1 MAGYGEFAT
10 VYDLLTEN
18 VPYNEIA
25 DYYDSIITELSG
37 KRGLLLDIGCGTGN
51 LTMRMAEKG
60 YDVVAADVSVEML
73 SIAMSKPHDGIQY
86 ICQGMT
92 ELDLY
97 GAVDVAISTLDSVN
111 HLDTPED
118 IKECFRNVS
127 ENLEQGGLFLFDVNT
142 VYKHRNILAGNTFVY
157 DVEGV
162 YCVWQNEYSAEH
174 ERVTIELDL
183 FYENDDGSYDR
194 GYESFS
200 EIAVEQQV
208 LEQYLDDAGFEV
220 LAVYEYLTKSS
231 PKDDSDK
238 LLIAA
243 RKI

>member
-1 MAGYGEFAT
+1 MSGYGEFAT

-18 VPYNEIA
+18 VPYDEIA
-25 DYYDSIITELSG
+25 EYYDELIFGISG

-51 LTMRMAEKG
+51 LTMRMAAKG
-60 YDVVAADVSVEML
+60 YDVLAADSSVEML
-73 SIAMSKPHDGIQY
+73 SVAMSKPHEGIQY

-111 HLDTPED
+111 HLETCED
-118 IKECFRNVS
+118 IRLCFKNVA

-157 DVEGV
+157 DVDGV
-162 YCVWQNEYSAEH
+162 YCVWQNEYSPED
-174 ERVTIELDL
+174 ERITIELDL

-208 LEQYLDDAGFEV
+208 LDKYLDDAGFEV
-220 LAVYEYLTKSS
+220 LAVYE
-231 PKDDSDK
+231 
-238 LLIAA
+238 
-243 RKI
+243 